1 MRMEELKALIGDAV
15 KGSMAEHLATL
26 KQPTNPV
33 MNMLKG
39 LSEADVALP
48 EEKGFVIARMVRA
61 IAAGKSSGERPVDW
75 ALRAYGENSMA
86 VKALAAGNLT
96 GGGAIVPPGFR
107 NELIEYLRPASV
119 VRRMNPIIWPMPHG
133 TAQVPKQ
140 IGGATA
146 SYVGENQNIA
156 VTQPEFGM
164 LNLSQKKLAAIVI
177 ISNDLIRYP
186 SMSGD
191 QVVRDDL
198 VNAVA
203 QREDLAFIRGTGMS
217 DTPKGLRYWV
227 PTSNPDNSI
236 PTAGTTLAN
245 VTTDLGNLRLALRTL
260 NSRMLRCGWLMS
272 PRSEN
277 YLMTIRDGNGNY
289 AFRAEMMNGRLW
301 NYPYAV
307 TTQIP
312 ENLGGGSNESEIYF
326 VDFADAV
333 IGEAEMLTVDAS
345 DTAAYYDGS
354 AVQAAFSRDQTVVRI
369 IEAHDFGMRHDGSVA
384 VLTGVTWGV

>member
-1 MRMEELKALIGDAV
+1 MRMEELKALISDTV
-15 KGSMAEHLATL
+15 KGSLAEYVATL
-26 KQPTNPV
+26 KQPTNPA
-33 MNMLKG
+33 LSIIKG
-39 LSEADVALP
+39 LSDSDIALP

-75 ALRAYGENSMA
+75 ALKAYGENSMA

-119 VRRMNPIIWPMPHG
+119 VRRMNPTVWPMPHG

-156 VTQPEFGM
+156 VTAPSFGM
-164 LNLSQKKLAAIVI
+164 LNLSQKKLAAIVV

-191 QVVRDDL
+191 QIVRDDL
-198 VNAVA
+198 VAAVA
-203 QREDLAFIRGTGMS
+203 QREDLAFIRGTGVN
-217 DTPKGLRYWV
+217 DTPRGLRYWV
-227 PTSNPDNSI
+227 PDTSPDNVIGSS
-236 PTAGTTLAN
+236 GTTLAQ

-289 AFRAEMMNGRLW
+289 AFRAEMMGGKLW
-301 NYPYAV
+301 NYPFAV

-312 ENLGGGSNESEIYF
+312 ENLSTNQSEVYF

-345 DTAAYYDGS
+345 DTAAYHDGS

-369 IEAHDFGMRHDGSVA
+369 LEAHDFGMRHEGSVA